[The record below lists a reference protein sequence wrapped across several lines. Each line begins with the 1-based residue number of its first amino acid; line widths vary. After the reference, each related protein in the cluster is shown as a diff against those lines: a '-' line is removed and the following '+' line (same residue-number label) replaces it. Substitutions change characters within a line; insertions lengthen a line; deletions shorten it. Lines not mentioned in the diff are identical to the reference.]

1 MSASDDRLD
10 ELRRR
15 HEQTMSRLEER
26 ESSLGQSERDVQ
38 DAMDA
43 LRMAAGAI
51 EAADAA
57 AFPEGNTLI
66 RQMSDEILQGFQR
79 LGYAEE
85 ETQESLEHE
94 LRSVRSRM
102 DAEEESYM
110 RAVRKADEESGEWR

>member
-38 DAMDA
+38 DAMVA

-79 LGYAEE
+79 LGHAEE

-94 LRSVRSRM
+94 LRSVRIRM

>member
-38 DAMDA
+38 DAMGA

-79 LGYAEE
+79 LGHAEE

-110 RAVRKADEESGEWR
+110 RAVRKADEESGE

>member
-38 DAMDA
+38 DAMGA

-79 LGYAEE
+79 LGHAE
-85 ETQESLEHE
+85 EHE